1 MKARTILITSFLLFI
16 IIELISAENTNK
28 ESLIKPKRFM
38 QDNNPEGNNNQ
49 NETDK
54 SEENNN
60 QNGGTENGGE
70 NNNQNGGTENGGEN
84 NNQND
89 KDIGQNYPLNSLNF
103 NIGYE
108 LCKEFLKPSKAFTIV
123 LMIYMVLIIAGSI
136 IVVVLLKKELEK

>member
-38 QDNNPEGNNNQ
+38 QDNNPDGNNNQ

-54 SEENNN
+54 SE
-60 QNGGTENGGE
+60 E

>member
-70 NNNQNGGTENGGEN
+70 NNNK
-84 NNQND
+84 ND

>member
-16 IIELISAENTNK
+16 IIELISAENANK

-38 QDNNPEGNNNQ
+38 QDNNPDGNNNQ

-54 SEENNN
+54 SE
-60 QNGGTENGGE
+60 E

-89 KDIGQNYPLNSLNF
+89 KDIGQNYPLNSLNS

>member
-1 MKARTILITSFLLFI
+1 
-16 IIELISAENTNK
+16 
-28 ESLIKPKRFM
+28 M

-54 SEENNN
+54 SE
-60 QNGGTENGGE
+60 E

>member
-60 QNGGTENGGE
+60 QNGGTEND
-70 NNNQNGGTENGGEN
+70 GEN

>member
-60 QNGGTENGGE
+60 QNGGA
-70 NNNQNGGTENGGEN
+70 ENGGEN

-123 LMIYMVLIIAGSI
+123 LMVYMVLIIAGSI

>member
-54 SEENNN
+54 SEE
-60 QNGGTENGGE
+60 T
-70 NNNQNGGTENGGEN
+70 NNQNGGTENGGEN

>member
-70 NNNQNGGTENGGEN
+70 NNNQN
-84 NNQND
+84 D
-89 KDIGQNYPLNSLNF
+89 KDIGQNYPLNSLNS

-123 LMIYMVLIIAGSI
+123 LMIYMVLIIVGG
-136 IVVVLLKKELEK
+136 VLVLVLLKKDLEQ

>member
-1 MKARTILITSFLLFI
+1 MKARTILITSFLWFI

-54 SEENNN
+54 SE
-60 QNGGTENGGE
+60 E

>member
-60 QNGGTENGGE
+60 QNE
-70 NNNQNGGTENGGEN
+70 GTENGGEN

>member
-16 IIELISAENTNK
+16 IIELISAENANK

-54 SEENNN
+54 SE
-60 QNGGTENGGE
+60 E

>member
-16 IIELISAENTNK
+16 IIELISAENANK

-70 NNNQNGGTENGGEN
+70 NNNQN
-84 NNQND
+84 D
-89 KDIGQNYPLNSLNF
+89 KDIGQNYPLNSLNS

>member
-60 QNGGTENGGE
+60 QNGGA
-70 NNNQNGGTENGGEN
+70 ENGGEN

-89 KDIGQNYPLNSLNF
+89 KDIGQNYPLNSLNS

>member
-70 NNNQNGGTENGGEN
+70 NNNQN
-84 NNQND
+84 D
-89 KDIGQNYPLNSLNF
+89 KDIGQNYPLNSLNS

>member
-1 MKARTILITSFLLFI
+1 MKARTILITSFLIFI

-70 NNNQNGGTENGGEN
+70 NNNQN
-84 NNQND
+84 D
-89 KDIGQNYPLNSLNF
+89 KDIGQNYPLNSLNS

>member
-1 MKARTILITSFLLFI
+1 MKARAILITSFLLFI

-38 QDNNPEGNNNQ
+38 QDNNPDGNNNQ

-54 SEENNN
+54 SE
-60 QNGGTENGGE
+60 E

>member
-16 IIELISAENTNK
+16 IIELISAENANK

-38 QDNNPEGNNNQ
+38 QDNNPDGNNNQ

-54 SEENNN
+54 SE
-60 QNGGTENGGE
+60 E

>member
-70 NNNQNGGTENGGEN
+70 NNNQN
-84 NNQND
+84 D
-89 KDIGQNYPLNSLNF
+89 KDIGQNYPLNSLNS

-136 IVVVLLKKELEK
+136 IVVILLKKELEK

>member
-16 IIELISAENTNK
+16 IIELISAKNTNK

-54 SEENNN
+54 SE
-60 QNGGTENGGE
+60 E

>member
-70 NNNQNGGTENGGEN
+70 NNNQN
-84 NNQND
+84 D
-89 KDIGQNYPLNSLNF
+89 KDIGQNYPLNSLNS

-123 LMIYMVLIIAGSI
+123 LMIYMVLMIAGSI

>member
-16 IIELISAENTNK
+16 IIELINAENTNK

-54 SEENNN
+54 SE
-60 QNGGTENGGE
+60 E

>member
-60 QNGGTENGGE
+60 QNGGS
-70 NNNQNGGTENGGEN
+70 ENGGEN

>member
-28 ESLIKPKRFM
+28 ESLNKPKRFM

-70 NNNQNGGTENGGEN
+70 NNNQN
-84 NNQND
+84 D
-89 KDIGQNYPLNSLNF
+89 KDIGQNYPLNSLNS

>member
-60 QNGGTENGGE
+60 QNGGTENS
-70 NNNQNGGTENGGEN
+70 GEN

>member
-70 NNNQNGGTENGGEN
+70 NNNQN
-84 NNQND
+84 D
-89 KDIGQNYPLNSLNF
+89 KDIGQNYPLNSLNS

-123 LMIYMVLIIAGSI
+123 LMIYMVLIIAGG
-136 IVVVLLKKELEK
+136 VLVLVLLKKNLSE

>member
-70 NNNQNGGTENGGEN
+70 NNNQN
-84 NNQND
+84 D

-136 IVVVLLKKELEK
+136 IVFVLLKKELEK

>member
-1 MKARTILITSFLLFI
+1 MKARTILITSFLFFI

-54 SEENNN
+54 SE
-60 QNGGTENGGE
+60 E

>member
-16 IIELISAENTNK
+16 IIELISAENANK

-70 NNNQNGGTENGGEN
+70 NK
-84 NNQND
+84 NQND
-89 KDIGQNYPLNSLNF
+89 KDIGQNYPLNSLNS

>member
-70 NNNQNGGTENGGEN
+70 NNNQN
-84 NNQND
+84 D

-103 NIGYE
+103 NIEYE

>member
-60 QNGGTENGGE
+60 QNGGTENGPK
-70 NNNQNGGTENGGEN
+70 N

-89 KDIGQNYPLNSLNF
+89 KDIGQNYPLNSLNS

>member
-1 MKARTILITSFLLFI
+1 MKLRNLRKNLRKITILITSFLLFI

-70 NNNQNGGTENGGEN
+70 NNNQN
-84 NNQND
+84 D
-89 KDIGQNYPLNSLNF
+89 KDIGQNYPLNSLNS

-136 IVVVLLKKELEK
+136 IVFVLLKKELEK

>member
-38 QDNNPEGNNNQ
+38 QDNNPDGNNNQ

-54 SEENNN
+54 SE
-60 QNGGTENGGE
+60 E

-89 KDIGQNYPLNSLNF
+89 KDIGQNYPLNSLNS

>member
-60 QNGGTENGGE
+60 QNGGTEND
-70 NNNQNGGTENGGEN
+70 GEN

-89 KDIGQNYPLNSLNF
+89 KDIGQNYPLNSLNS

>member
-1 MKARTILITSFLLFI
+1 MPKITMTDDSD
-16 IIELISAENTNK
+16 K
-28 ESLIKPKRFM
+28 Y
-38 QDNNPEGNNNQ
+38 GNNQ

-54 SEENNN
+54 SE
-60 QNGGTENGGE
+60 E

>member
-16 IIELISAENTNK
+16 IIELISAEKTNK

-70 NNNQNGGTENGGEN
+70 NNNQN
-84 NNQND
+84 D
-89 KDIGQNYPLNSLNF
+89 KDIGQNYPLNSLNS

>member
-54 SEENNN
+54 SE
-60 QNGGTENGGE
+60 
-70 NNNQNGGTENGGEN
+70 EN

>member
-38 QDNNPEGNNNQ
+38 QDNNPDGNNNQ

-60 QNGGTENGGE
+60 QNR
-70 NNNQNGGTENGGEN
+70 GTENGGEN

-89 KDIGQNYPLNSLNF
+89 KDIGQNYPLNSLNS

>member
-1 MKARTILITSFLLFI
+1 MKAKFI

-54 SEENNN
+54 SE
-60 QNGGTENGGE
+60 E

>member
-38 QDNNPEGNNNQ
+38 QDDNPDGNNNQ

-54 SEENNN
+54 SE
-60 QNGGTENGGE
+60 E

-89 KDIGQNYPLNSLNF
+89 KDIGQNYPLNSLNS

>member
-54 SEENNN
+54 SE
-60 QNGGTENGGE
+60 E